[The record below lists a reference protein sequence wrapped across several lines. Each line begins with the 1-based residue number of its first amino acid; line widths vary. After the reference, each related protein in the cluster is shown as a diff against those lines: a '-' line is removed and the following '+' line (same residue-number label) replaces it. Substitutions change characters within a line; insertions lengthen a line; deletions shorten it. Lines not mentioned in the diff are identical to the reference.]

1 MEYVSFETHGIKKD
15 TILSFLRR
23 RGIIDGKE
31 GIPVADNKFSRSMT
45 NACVPMTTLQSIIGG
60 KWKILII
67 WYIHAYSVQRF
78 GELQRRIG
86 PAITKSTLTR
96 QLRELEQ
103 DGWIHRHVFPE
114 VPPRVE
120 YTLTGL
126 GNSFVPILEAMK
138 DWSESHLCGVPD
150 LPRPENEKP

>member
-1 MEYVSFETHGIKKD
+1 
-15 TILSFLRR
+15 
-23 RGIIDGKE
+23 
-31 GIPVADNKFSRSMT
+31 MT

-67 WYIHAYSVQRF
+67 WYIHAYGVQRF

-138 DWSESHLCGVPD
+138 DWSESHLCSAPGMSH
-150 LPRPENEKP
+150 PETEKP

>member
-1 MEYVSFETHGIKKD
+1 M
-15 TILSFLRR
+15 
-23 RGIIDGKE
+23 
-31 GIPVADNKFSRSMT
+31 ADNKFSRSMT

-60 KWKILII
+60 NWKILII
-67 WYIHAYSVQRF
+67 WYIHAYGVQRF

-86 PAITKSTLTR
+86 ASITKSTLTR

-103 DGWIHRHVFPE
+103 DGWIHRRVFPE

-120 YTLTGL
+120 YTLTDL

-138 DWSESHLCGVPD
+138 DWSESHLCGASCLSQPKT
-150 LPRPENEKP
+150 EKP